1 MEYFSGDFCLCTC
14 VIKDPD
20 SDSYKTIRN
29 ASIIQLSSEFIK
41 HCRHVTFNRV
51 GSTFQEYQLNQQ

>member
-29 ASIIQLSSEFIK
+29 ASIIQLSSEFINTVDMLRLIELVLHFK
-41 HCRHVTFNRV
+41 NTN
-51 GSTFQEYQLNQQ
+51 